1 MNGKI
6 FVAAFLFVAV
16 AFFLFA
22 SVFTLY
28 PPAANS
34 WLTLVG
40 FVAYVAFGVPFVRRI
55 ARK

>member
-6 FVAAFLFVAV
+6 FVAAFLSVAV

-22 SVFTLY
+22 SLFMLY

-34 WLTLVG
+34 WLTLAG
-40 FVAYVAFGVPFVRRI
+40 FVAYVAIAVLIVRRI

>member
-6 FVAAFLFVAV
+6 FVVAFLFVAG

-22 SVFTLY
+22 SLFMLY
-28 PPAANS
+28 PPAANA

-40 FVAYVAFGVPFVRRI
+40 FLAYVAIAAAVVRRV

>member
-6 FVAAFLFVAV
+6 FVSVFLSVAL

-22 SVFTLY
+22 SLFMLY
-28 PPAANS
+28 PPAANNWMS
-34 WLTLVG
+34 LAA
-40 FVAYVAFGVPFVRRI
+40 FIAYVAIAAAVVRRI